1 MEITQHELHSLV
13 ADVDDVH
20 QESMRTLGE
29 ELEEVHFGE
38 TGRKL
43 SLARRRFLKQ
53 AGAGAAL
60 VGVGANMTWLMG
72 RAAAQEDVPDIGA
85 AQFAAG
91 VELAAVGAY
100 EAAAGRGLLDEA
112 TIALA
117 TVFLGH
123 HQAHAATFNGLLS
136 QVGAE
141 ENNTA
146 NEDLLAQFGPMIEEA
161 ADVPALLEIALT
173 LEEAAASTYYA
184 ALGVLTLP
192 DAALAVAQILPVEAQ
207 HATVLATALGKPID
221 DRNPPFITEGLA
233 LPLG

>member
-1 MEITQHELHSLV
+1 MEITHRELRSLV

-20 QESMRTLGE
+20 HESMRTLAE

-43 SLARRRFLKQ
+43 SLARRRFFKQ

-60 VGVGANMTWLMG
+60 IGVGANMSWLMG
-72 RAAAQEDVPDIGA
+72 RAAAQQDVPDVGA

-91 VELAAVGAY
+91 VELAAVAAY
-100 EAAAGRGLLDEA
+100 TAAAERGLLDDA

-123 HQAHAATFNGLLS
+123 HQAHAATFNGLLT

-141 ENNTA
+141 TNNTA
-146 NEDLLAQFGPMIEEA
+146 DAGLLDTFGPMIA
-161 ADVPALLEIALT
+161 AAPDAPALLEIALT
-173 LEEAAASTYYA
+173 LEEAAASPYYA

-192 DAALAVAQILPVEAQ
+192 HPALAVAQILPVEAQ

-221 DRNPPFITEGLA
+221 QRNPPFITEGAA

>member
-1 MEITQHELHSLV
+1 VEITHRELRSLV

-20 QESMRTLGE
+20 HESMRTLGA

-38 TGRKL
+38 TARKL
-43 SLARRRFLKQ
+43 TAARRRFFKQ
-53 AGAGAAL
+53 AGTGAAL
-60 VGVGANMTWLMG
+60 VGLGANMTWLMG
-72 RAAAQEDVPDIGA
+72 RAAAQDDVPDIAA

-100 EAAAGRGLLDEA
+100 TAAAERGILDDA

-123 HQAHAATFNGLLS
+123 HQAHAATFNGLLT
-136 QVGAE
+136 QVGAPT
-141 ENNTA
+141 NDTA
-146 NEDLLAQFGPMIEEA
+146 NAGLLETFGPMIAEA
-161 ADVPALLEIALT
+161 ADAPALLEIALT

-207 HATVLATALGKPID
+207 HATVLATALGKPIT
-221 DRNPPFITEGLA
+221 DRNPPFITEGNA